1 MKNLKTLL
9 PIIMMAPLL
18 MANSPAPFPNYEEYS
33 SVEVQAQKLADLADN
48 TSRFQLDIKNVGEN
62 YAFLPY
68 KQIECASKKNGSYY
82 FEAYRQSLF
91 DNEAIAPG
99 KTQVYFVE
107 TFVELDKLEEPTTWY
122 LSAYSLQDTNVTF
135 SNFNVTKIDKK
146 QYQLSYKADGLGDYY
161 YAYII
166 DATYKEKEYS
176 FVLDFYGSSYFYT
189 AEELDLDKLTIS
201 GIHAY
206 RTSYNTYK
214 GGYAVN
220 KKEIIPVVVIVAVS
234 LVVALALGITIPCV
248 VVYRKKR
255 KQQDR

>member
-1 MKNLKTLL
+1 MKHFKTLFSV
-9 PIIMMAPLL
+9 MMTMPLL
-18 MANSPAPFPNYEEYS
+18 MANSPAPFPNYEKYS
-33 SVEVQAQKLADLADN
+33 SLEVQVQKVVDLVDD
-48 TSRFQLDIKNVGEN
+48 TYRFQLDIKNVGEN

-68 KQIECASKKNGSYY
+68 KQIECASKNKGSYY

-99 KTQVYFVE
+99 KTKVFFVE
-107 TFVELDKLEEPTTWY
+107 TFAELDKLEEPTTWY
-122 LSAYSLQDTNVTF
+122 LSAYSLPDTNVTF
-135 SNFNVTKIDKK
+135 SNYSVKKINKK
-146 QYQLSYKADGLGDYY
+146 EYQLSYKADGLGDYY

-176 FVLDFYGSSYFYT
+176 FVLDQYGSSRFYT
-189 AEELDLDKLTIS
+189 TEELDLDKLTIS
-201 GIHAY
+201 GMHAY

-214 GGYAVN
+214 GGYAVDM
-220 KKEIIPVVVIVAVS
+220 KDVAPIVVIVAVS

-255 KQQDR
+255 KQLDR